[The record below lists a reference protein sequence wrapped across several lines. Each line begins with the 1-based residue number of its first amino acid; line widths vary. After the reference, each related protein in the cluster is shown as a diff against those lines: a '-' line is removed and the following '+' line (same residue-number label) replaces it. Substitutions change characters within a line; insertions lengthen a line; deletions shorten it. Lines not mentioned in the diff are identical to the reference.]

1 VQRQDERRR
10 SDRPALA
17 RRRRTQ
23 WIRAVLAPIM
33 CVGIG
38 TGIGL
43 ILPHGRT
50 GVPATILLM
59 GVVGSALIGGLW
71 AGIAASVLA
80 VVSLDFVFLA
90 QAPAAV
96 SSNDI
101 ALIAVFVVTAFLAT
115 VALQRLQQ
123 ARREADQ
130 GRIRSSVIASVTM
143 DLASATSLS
152 DVGRLVAEHMS
163 SALGAKAV
171 GVFLLDPSGD
181 TVGLLDQRGYPAD
194 LIERWRRF
202 PLAADVPASEVIRTH
217 RSVLLGS
224 LGERSAHYGR
234 DLGRSPTMGAGALAA
249 LPILVGGATVGAVT
263 LSFPDDHR
271 FPPEDLAFLETIV
284 LQAAQAI
291 ERAQLHEAEAV
302 AQDRAAFL
310 ANASGVLASS
320 IDYERTLSEAAS
332 LAVPRFADWSA
343 VDLLMPDDEIRLV
356 SLAHRDP
363 EMIRWARTLRSRQA
377 PSLADEDGIGMV
389 IRTGEMR
396 FYPAFDQAQLEARAT
411 SEGQLDAIRKI
422 HPSSAIIAP
431 LIARDAVLGAVT
443 FIYSSPER
451 LYAEADL
458 GIAGDLAGRA
468 AIAIDNARLYA
479 ALNESREAA
488 IQGQSRLRILSTV
501 SRALVSSLD
510 FDATVQEVARLA
522 VRHLSDVAVVY
533 LARPVGQLQAAA
545 FAQRADGVEG
555 VDGNDPEN
563 GRGEGGALA
572 GGTRSVPETPAYVVT
587 AFRTGE
593 PQAVGGERAERPV
606 ASALAAPLSLGE
618 RTLGVIWLGWLERR
632 DVPAE
637 DVAMAEEVARRMARA
652 IENAR
657 LYDERDRAASTLQ
670 RNLLPPTVP
679 EIPGIRVAARYQPAG
694 AGNEVGGDF
703 YDVFAAGDGWILTI
717 GDVCGKGPE
726 AAAVMAIARFTMRP
740 LALSETR
747 PSELLAAL
755 NTFLLEQSP
764 DDRFCTAA
772 CARLHQFEGGYRL
785 TVACGGH
792 PRPMV
797 LRANGTVEPVG
808 RHGMLLG
815 AMHEVTLWDE
825 WADLHGGD
833 AVVFYT
839 DGLEHPGEA
848 VEDTVQR
855 ILRGRSV
862 RDPEELLEGIL
873 EARAESQPRGSD
885 DDVAV
890 IVVQV
895 EASL

>member
-1 VQRQDERRR
+1 VPKQDERWGP
-10 SDRPALA
+10 DRPALA
-17 RRRRTQ
+17 RRGRGR
-23 WIRAVLAPIM
+23 WIRAVLAPIV

-43 ILPHGRT
+43 ILPHYRT

-59 GVVGSALIGGLW
+59 GVVASALVGGLW
-71 AGIAASVLA
+71 AGIAGSVLA
-80 VVSLDFVFLA
+80 VLSLDFVFLP

-96 SSNDI
+96 SSENI
-101 ALIAVFVVTAFLAT
+101 ALIAVFVVAAFLAT

-130 GRIRSSVIASVTM
+130 GRIRSSVIAAMTM
-143 DLASATSLS
+143 DLATASSLA
-152 DVGRLVAEHMS
+152 DVGRRVAEHMT
-163 SALGAKAV
+163 SALGAKAA

-181 TVGLLDQRGYPAD
+181 TVSLLDQRGYPAD

-224 LGERSAHYGR
+224 LGARSAHYGH
-234 DLGRSPTMGAGALAA
+234 DMGRPPTMGSGALAA
-249 LPILVGGATVGAVT
+249 LPIVIGGQPVGAVT

-291 ERAQLHEAEAV
+291 ERARLREAEAA

-310 ANASGVLASS
+310 ADASSVLASS
-320 IDYERTLSEAAS
+320 IDYERTLSEVAS

-363 EMIRWARTLRSRQA
+363 EMIRWARTLRSRQP

-389 IRTGEMR
+389 VRTGEMR
-396 FYPAFDQAQLEARAT
+396 FYPQFDQEQLEAQAN
-411 SEGQLDAIRKI
+411 SEEQLDAIRKI
-422 HPSSAIIAP
+422 RPSSAIIAP
-431 LIARDAVLGAVT
+431 LIARDTVLGAIT

-451 LYAEADL
+451 RYTEADL
-458 GIAGDLAGRA
+458 EVAADLAGRA
-468 AIAIDNARLYA
+468 AIALDNARLYA
-479 ALNESREAA
+479 AQDDSREAA
-488 IQGQSRLRILSTV
+488 IQSQARLRILSTV
-501 SRALVSSLD
+501 SRALVVSLD
-510 FDATVQEVARLA
+510 YDATVQEVARLA

-533 LARPVGQLQAAA
+533 LAGAGGQLQAAG
-545 FAQRADGVEG
+545 FAQREDVAEGADADREG
-555 VDGNDPEN
+555 RRDGA
-563 GRGEGGALA
+563 GRHAAGAEA
-572 GGTRSVPETPAYVVT
+572 APETPSYVVA
-587 AFRTGE
+587 AFRSGE
-593 PQAVGGERAERPV
+593 PRAVSGERVERPV

-618 RTLGVIWLGWLERR
+618 RTLGVIWLGWLERA

-652 IENAR
+652 LENAR
-657 LYDERDRAASTLQ
+657 LYEERDRTARTLQ
-670 RNLLPPTVP
+670 RNLLPPTLP
-679 EIPGIRVAARYQPAG
+679 EIPGMRVAARYQPAG

-740 LALSETR
+740 LAISETR
-747 PSELLAAL
+747 PSELLASL

-772 CARLHQFEGGYRL
+772 CARLRQFEGGYRL
-785 TVACGGH
+785 TVSCGGH

-797 LRANGTVEPVG
+797 LRANGTVEPIG

-815 AMHEVTLWDE
+815 AMHDVTLWDE
-825 WADLHGGD
+825 WVDLYGGD
-833 AVVFYT
+833 TVVFYT

-873 EARAESQPRGSD
+873 EARAGLQPGGAD

-890 IVVQV
+890 IVAQV
-895 EASL
+895 EGGL